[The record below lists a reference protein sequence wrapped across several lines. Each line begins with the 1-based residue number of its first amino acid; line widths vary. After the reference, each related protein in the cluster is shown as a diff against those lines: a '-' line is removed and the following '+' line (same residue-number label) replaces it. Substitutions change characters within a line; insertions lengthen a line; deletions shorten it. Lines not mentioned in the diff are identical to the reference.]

1 MNKNIYVTQPS
12 LPPFEE
18 YQKELQD
25 IWDSHWLTNQ
35 ASKHQALE
43 KALKAHLKVN
53 MAALFVNGH
62 LSLEA
67 ILEAYQLSGEIIT
80 TPFTFPSTAHAIV
93 RSGCT
98 PVFADIDPLTYNLD
112 PTQIEALITED
123 TVAILPVHVFGY
135 PCDVQAID
143 TIAKKHGLR
152 VIYDAAHA
160 FGVSVNRQP
169 IGHYGDASMFSM
181 NATKVY
187 HTIEGGLIT
196 SQDEELYD
204 ALKLIRHYGM
214 LSAEDIIYPGSNLQM
229 NEFQAAMGL
238 VNLRYVDQEHQQRQR
253 VHDRYMAGLKRTPGI
268 KLPTAPDTTQLT
280 YAYFPI
286 LLTGYPESRDALH
299 VRLAANGI
307 HAKKYFSPLVNHYAC
322 YAKDP
327 LRAPL
332 PVAERIAQNILVLPL
347 YANLADEDIDRII
360 DLINHPAS
368 K

>member
-1 MNKNIYVTQPS
+1 MNKPIYVTQPT
-12 LPPFEE
+12 LPPLEE
-18 YQKELQD
+18 YTKELQD

-35 ASKHQALE
+35 AAKHQALE
-43 KALKAHLKVN
+43 KALKDHLNVN

-67 ILEAYQLSGEIIT
+67 VLEVYQLSGEIIT

-98 PVFADIDPLTYNLD
+98 PIFADIDPLTYNLD
-112 PTQIEALITED
+112 PTQIEALITPE
-123 TVAILPVHVFGY
+123 TVAILPVHLFGY
-135 PCDVQAID
+135 PCDVEAIEA
-143 TIAKKHGLR
+143 IAKKHSLR

-160 FGVSVNRQP
+160 FGVTYKGQP
-169 IGHYGDASMFSM
+169 IGHFGDASMFSM

-196 SQDEELYD
+196 SKDPDLYD

-214 LSAEDIIYPGSNLQM
+214 LSADDIIYPGSNLQM

-238 VNLRYVDQEHQQRQR
+238 VNLRYVEAEHAQRQR
-253 VHDRYMAGLKRTPGI
+253 VHDRYIAGLKRTPGI
-268 KLPTAPDTTQLT
+268 KLPTVPADTELA

-299 VRLAANGI
+299 KRLAASGI

-322 YAKDP
+322 YAADP
-327 LRAPL
+327 LRSPL
-332 PVAERIAQNILVLPL
+332 PVAERIAENILVLPL
-347 YANLADEDIDRII
+347 YANLADEAIDRII
-360 DLINHPAS
+360 DLINHPS
-368 K
+368 R

>member
-1 MNKNIYVTQPS
+1 MKNIYVTQPN
-12 LPPFEE
+12 LPPLDE
-18 YQKELQD
+18 YMNELKD

-43 KALKAHLKVN
+43 KALKDHLKVN

-67 ILEAYQLSGEIIT
+67 VLEAYQLSGEIIT

-112 PTQIEALITED
+112 PTQIEALITPE
-123 TVAILPVHVFGY
+123 TVAILPVHLFGY
-135 PCDVQAID
+135 PCDVEAIEA
-143 TIAKKHGLR
+143 IAKKHGLR

-160 FGVSVNRQP
+160 FGVTYKGQP
-169 IGHYGDASMFSM
+169 IGHYGDAAMFSM

-196 SQDEELYD
+196 SKDEELYD

-214 LSAEDIIYPGSNLQM
+214 LSADDIIYPGSNLQM

-238 VNLRYVDQEHQQRQR
+238 VNLRYVEAEQAQRKR

-268 KLPTAPDTTQLT
+268 KLPTVPADTELS

-286 LLTGYPESRDALH
+286 LLTGYPETRDALH
-299 VRLAANGI
+299 LRLAANGI
-307 HAKKYFSPLVNHYAC
+307 HAKKYFSPLVPSYAC
-322 YAKDP
+322 YAQDP

-332 PVAERIAQNILVLPL
+332 PVAERIADNILVLPL
-347 YANLADEDIDRII
+347 YAGLTDEDIDRII
-360 DLINHPAS
+360 NLIQNPVR
-368 K
+368 

>member
-1 MNKNIYVTQPS
+1 MKNIYVTQPT
-12 LPPFEE
+12 LPPLEE
-18 YQKELQD
+18 YVEELKTN
-25 IWDSHWLTNQ
+25 WESHWLTNQ

-43 KALKAHLKVN
+43 KALKDHLRVN

-112 PTQIEALITED
+112 PAQIEALITDD
-123 TVAILPVHVFGY
+123 TVAILPVHLFGY
-135 PCDVQAID
+135 PCDVEAID
-143 TIAKKHGLR
+143 AIAKKHNLR

-160 FGVSVNRQP
+160 FGVTLNDQP
-169 IGHYGDASMFSM
+169 IGHFGDASMFSM

-196 SQDEELYD
+196 SKDEDLYD

-214 LSAEDIIYPGSNLQM
+214 LSADDIVYPGSNLQM

-238 VNLRYVDQEHQQRQR
+238 VNLKSVDEERTQRQR
-253 VHDRYMAGLKRTPGI
+253 VHDRYMNGLKRTPGI
-268 KLPTAPDTTQLT
+268 KLPSVPQNTQLA
-280 YAYFPI
+280 YSYFPI
-286 LLTGYPESRDALH
+286 LLTGYPESRDHLH
-299 VRLAANGI
+299 LRLAAHGI
-307 HAKKYFSPLVNHYAC
+307 HTKKYFSPLVPSYAC

-327 LRAPL
+327 LRVPL
-332 PVAERIAQNILVLPL
+332 PVAQRIADNILVLPL
-347 YANLADEDIDRII
+347 YANLADDDIDRII
-360 DLINHPAS
+360 DLIQHPGV
-368 K
+368 

>member
-1 MNKNIYVTQPS
+1 MNDIINVTQPS
-12 LPPFEE
+12 LPPLDD
-18 YQKELQD
+18 YIKELES

-43 KALKAHLKVN
+43 KALKDHLHVK

-112 PTQIEALITED
+112 PAQIEALITD
-123 TVAILPVHVFGY
+123 QTVAILPVHLFGY
-135 PCDVQAID
+135 PCEVDAIEA
-143 TIAKKHGLR
+143 IAKKHGLR

-160 FGVSVNRQP
+160 FGVTHKGQP

-196 SQDEELYD
+196 SKDEELYD

-214 LSAEDIIYPGSNLQM
+214 LSADDIIYPGSNLQM

-238 VNLRYVDQEHQQRQR
+238 VNLKYVDHERAQRQR
-253 VHDRYMAGLKRTPGI
+253 VHDRYQAGLKRTPGI
-268 KLPTAPDTTQLT
+268 KLPAVPSDTQLA
-280 YAYFPI
+280 YSYFPI
-286 LLTGYPESRDALH
+286 LLTGYPETRDALH
-299 VRLAANGI
+299 LRLAAHGI
-307 HAKKYFSPLVNHYAC
+307 HAKKYFSPLVPSYAC
-322 YAKDP
+322 YAQDS

-332 PVAERIAQNILVLPL
+332 PVAERIADNILVLPL
-347 YANLADEDIDRII
+347 YANLADDDIDRII
-360 DLINHPAS
+360 DLIQHPAP
-368 K
+368 

>member
-1 MNKNIYVTQPS
+1 MNHIYVTQPS
-12 LPPFEE
+12 LPPLDE
-18 YQKELQD
+18 YVKELES

-43 KALKAHLKVN
+43 KALKEHLNVN

-98 PVFADIDPLTYNLD
+98 PVFADIDPLTFNVD
-112 PTQIEALITED
+112 PAQIEALITD
-123 TVAILPVHVFGY
+123 QTVAILPVHLFGY
-135 PCDVQAID
+135 PCDVDAIEV
-143 TIAKKHGLR
+143 IAQKHGLR

-160 FGVSVNRQP
+160 FGVTHKGQP

-196 SQDEELYD
+196 SKDEELYD

-238 VNLRYVDQEHQQRQR
+238 VNLKYVDTERTQRQR
-253 VHDRYMAGLKRTPGI
+253 VHDRYQTGLKRTPGI
-268 KLPTAPDTTQLT
+268 KLPTVPADTQLA
-280 YAYFPI
+280 YSYFPI

-299 VRLAANGI
+299 LRLAANGI
-307 HAKKYFSPLVNHYAC
+307 HAKKYFSPLVPTYAC
-322 YAKDP
+322 YAQDP

-360 DLINHPAS
+360 DLIQHPA
-368 K
+368 KP

>member
-1 MNKNIYVTQPS
+1 MNKPIYVTQS
-12 LPPFEE
+12 ALPPLDE
-18 YQKELQD
+18 YLNELQD

-35 ASKHQALE
+35 ASKHQSLE
-43 KALKAHLKVN
+43 KALKDHLGVN

-67 ILEAYQLSGEIIT
+67 VLEVYQLSGEIIT

-98 PVFADIDPLTYNLD
+98 PIFADIDPLTYNLD
-112 PTQIEALITED
+112 PAQIEALITDD
-123 TVAILPVHVFGY
+123 TVAILPVHLFGY
-135 PCDVQAID
+135 PCDVEAIEA
-143 TIAKKHGLR
+143 IAKKHSLR

-160 FGVSVNRQP
+160 FGVTYKGQP
-169 IGHYGDASMFSM
+169 IGHYGDAAMFSM

-196 SQDEELYD
+196 SKDPDLYD

-238 VNLRYVDQEHQQRQR
+238 VNLRYVEVEHQQRQR

-268 KLPTAPDTTQLT
+268 KLPTVPADTQLA
-280 YAYFPI
+280 YSYFPI

-299 VRLAANGI
+299 QRLAANGI

-322 YAKDP
+322 YAQDP
-327 LRAPL
+327 LRAEL
-332 PVAERIAQNILVLPL
+332 PVAERIADNILVLPL

-360 DLINHPAS
+360 DLINHPS
-368 K
+368 R

>member
-1 MNKNIYVTQPS
+1 MNKPIYVTQPT
-12 LPPFEE
+12 LPPLEE
-18 YQKELQD
+18 YTQELKD

-43 KALKAHLKVN
+43 KALKDHLNVN

-67 ILEAYQLSGEIIT
+67 VLEVYQLSGEIIT

-98 PVFADIDPLTYNLD
+98 PIFADIDPLTYNLD
-112 PTQIEALITED
+112 PTQIEALITPD
-123 TVAILPVHVFGY
+123 TVAILPVHLFGY
-135 PCDVQAID
+135 PCDVEAIEA
-143 TIAKKHGLR
+143 IAKKHSLR

-160 FGVSVNRQP
+160 FGVTYKGQP
-169 IGHYGDASMFSM
+169 IGHFGDASMFSM

-196 SQDEELYD
+196 SKDQDLYD

-214 LSAEDIIYPGSNLQM
+214 LSADDIIYPGSNLQM

-238 VNLRYVDQEHQQRQR
+238 VNLRYVDAEHAQRKR

-268 KLPTAPDTTQLT
+268 KLPTVPADTKLA
-280 YAYFPI
+280 YSYFPI
-286 LLTGYPESRDALH
+286 LLTGYPESRDTLH
-299 VRLAANGI
+299 KRLAANGI

-322 YAKDP
+322 YAADP

-332 PVAERIAQNILVLPL
+332 PVAERIAENILVLPL

-360 DLINHPAS
+360 DLINHPS
-368 K
+368 R